1 MNHKTKAC
9 RIDNDIVHLVWHMRT
24 LSLGS
29 QNLFTILRDAE
40 NKNTLQLINKILK
53 TLHVTKSGPIN
64 NIYLHHIQYTKRPQ
78 QWKCLSI

>member
-9 RIDNDIVHLVWHMRT
+9 RIDNDTVHLVWHIRT

-40 NKNTLQLINKILK
+40 NKNTLQLINEILK
-53 TLHVTKSGPIN
+53 TLHITKSGPIN